1 MDRDE
6 SLRERADQWKKW
18 QKGACRRSFRHSGS
32 RADRMQAANNCVAVV
47 ESFENKAFYHG
58 VVSLRQSFRH
68 II

>member
-6 SLRERADQWKKW
+6 SLRERADQLKKW
-18 QKGACRRSFRHSGS
+18 RKSACGRSFRHSGS
-32 RADRMQAANNCVAVV
+32 TADRMQAANNCVAVV

-68 II
+68 I